1 MGELIDFAA
10 YKKQKEEEEIE
21 DLMKQVEVLMSQ
33 YQHEALPYYKLN
45 DPRNVGDFY
54 GAPIYP
60 PSLDGYNEWWGTED
74 EFSYYPD
81 YGEED

>member
-10 YKKQKEEEEIE
+10 YKKQKEKEELE
-21 DLMKQVEVLMSQ
+21 DLMKQVELLASK
-33 YQHEALPYYKLN
+33 HPPEPLPYYNFKDSENL
-45 DPRNVGDFY
+45 FH
-54 GAPIYP
+54 GAPIY
-60 PSLDGYNEWWGTED
+60 PSLDGYNEWWGLEE